1 MDDLN
6 RQRNQLIKCWS
17 LDSWPFIESTDD
29 TQLRIKLEPLTLP
42 TQSADDVGG
51 TTPLPVLNLDG
62 RDALKVSF
70 RAVPAPSEVPSWKT
84 YRVQLVLVDGSE
96 PTVVW
101 ESNGFKK
108 PASRQKVNRAIK
120 ITDLQS
126 LEEGSYFVRVDAYDQ
141 DGAIL
146 TQPRQLDASNPN
158 SRSENESE
166 YFLVVREG
174 VEVVAPPPRAID
186 WPFLP

>member
-1 MDDLN
+1 MDAQIARRRDQAL
-6 RQRNQLIKCWS
+6 S
-17 LDSWPFIESTDD
+17 LDNWPFIESADD

-42 TQSADDVGG
+42 TQSTDDVGG

-84 YRVQLVLVDGSE
+84 YRIQLVFVDGSE

-126 LEEGSYFVRVDAYDQ
+126 LEEGTISFESMRMIKTVR
-141 DGAIL
+141 
-146 TQPRQLDASNPN
+146 SNATP
-158 SRSENESE
+158 SARP
-166 YFLVVREG
+166 LK
-174 VEVVAPPPRAID
+174 P
-186 WPFLP
+186 